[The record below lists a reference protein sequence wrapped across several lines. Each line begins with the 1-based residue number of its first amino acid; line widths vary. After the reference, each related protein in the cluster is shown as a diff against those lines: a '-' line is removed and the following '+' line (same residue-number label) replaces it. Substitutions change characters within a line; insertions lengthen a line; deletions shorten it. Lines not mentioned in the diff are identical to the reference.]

1 MFEQYDD
8 KARRAIF
15 FARYEASETGSSAIN
30 SLHLLLGILRENGA
44 LFTFAVKGISV
55 NALMEECRR
64 ALPIEGEKI
73 STSVDL
79 PLNEECKQALAEAAK
94 QAEAMTSR
102 TVQPM
107 HLTLGLIKA
116 SQDVAVILDRHGV
129 TAKSLAG
136 APGRVFEQFATAAS
150 APAILEFVCQGER
163 IASSPV
169 NSTNPIPRAD
179 DEVVFTRENKADT
192 YRVLGIRHYFE
203 GPPSGKTLAHCWLV
217 KVVIDTERIGST
229 SK

>member
-15 FARYEASETGSSAIN
+15 FARYEASETGSSSIN

-44 LFTFAVKGISV
+44 LFTLAVKGVSA

-94 QAEAMTSR
+94 QAEAMASR
-102 TVQPM
+102 TVQPV
-107 HLTLGLIKA
+107 HLTLGLITA
-116 SQDVAVILDRHGV
+116 SQDVAAILGRHGV
-129 TAKSLAG
+129 TAKSLA
-136 APGRVFEQFATAAS
+136 APGGVFEQFARAAS
-150 APAILEFVCQGER
+150 APAILEFVCG
-163 IASSPV
+163 
-169 NSTNPIPRAD
+169 
-179 DEVVFTRENKADT
+179 
-192 YRVLGIRHYFE
+192 G
-203 GPPSGKTLAHCWLV
+203 
-217 KVVIDTERIGST
+217 
-229 SK
+229 